1 MSLNLSLLVEASAK
15 AYPDRTAIIF
25 NDLKY
30 SYSQLNALAS
40 KFANVLQSLG
50 VERGDK
56 VALMMPNVPTFTV
69 AYFGI
74 LKLGATVVPFNVLFK
89 AREVAYHLEDSGS
102 VALVAYEGF
111 WAEAARGFEEV
122 HETCHTLFVFAPQGN
137 VPGGALDFM
146 ALLKEASP
154 AFDTAQTMPDD
165 TAVIFYT
172 SGTTGRPKG
181 AELTHFNM
189 FYNAALFAERLVGA
203 TPDDVVMAAL
213 PLFHSFGQTCCQ
225 NVALYTGSALTMLP
239 HFTPQDALTIFQR
252 DRVTVFAGVPTMY
265 WYLLNYPQADRFNL
279 SQIAADLRI
288 CVSGAA
294 ALPVE
299 LMHAFE
305 AKYNVTILEGYGLS
319 ETSPV
324 ASSNVRQRPRK
335 PGSIGLPI
343 WGIEMKI
350 FDDDDNELPSGPDNM
365 GEIVIRGHNV
375 MKGYYKRPEATAEAM
390 RGDWFHTGDLAYV
403 DEDGYFFI
411 VDRKKDMIIRGG
423 LNVYPREVE
432 EVLQAHPAVSL
443 CAVVGVPDEAMGE
456 EVKAFVVVRESYA
469 DRLAD
474 DAERLNLA
482 EEIMAYCQE
491 RMAAYKYPRGIE
503 FRDTLPM
510 TATGKVLK
518 TGLRS
523 E

>member
-1 MSLNLSLLVEASAK
+1 MSLNLSLLVEASART
-15 AYPDRTAIIF
+15 YPDRRAIIF
-25 NDLKY
+25 NELEY
-30 SYSQLNALAS
+30 SYAQLNVMAN
-40 KFANVLQSLG
+40 KFANVLHSLG
-50 VERGDK
+50 VKRGDK
-56 VALMMPNVPTFTV
+56 VALMMPNMPAFTI
-69 AYFGI
+69 AYYGI
-74 LKLGATVVPFNVLFK
+74 LKLGATVVPLNVLFK
-89 AREVAYHLEDSGS
+89 APEVAYHLEDSDS
-102 VALVAYEGF
+102 VAMVVYEGF
-111 WAEAARGFEEV
+111 LEEAAKGFDEA
-122 HETCHTLFVFAPQGN
+122 HETCHNLIVFAPQSN
-137 VPGGALDFM
+137 VPGGALDFQ
-146 ALLKEASP
+146 ALLREAPST
-154 AFDTAQTMPDD
+154 FDTAQTMPDD
-165 TAVIFYT
+165 TAVILYT

-189 FYNAALFAERLVGA
+189 FYNAAFAADRLMSA
-203 TPDDVVMAAL
+203 TPDDVVMVAL

-225 NVALYTGSALTMLP
+225 NLTLYAGATMTMLP
-239 HFTPQDALTIFQR
+239 RFTPEAALSLFQR

-265 WYLLNYPQADRFNL
+265 WYLLNFPEADRFNL
-279 SQIAADLRI
+279 AQIAADLRL

-299 LMHAFE
+299 LMKGFE
-305 AKYNVTILEGYGLS
+305 EKYDVTILEGYGLS

-324 ASSNVRQRPRK
+324 ASFNVRERPRK

-343 WGIEMKI
+343 WGVEIKI
-350 FDDDDNELPSGPDNM
+350 LDDDDNELPPGPQNV

-390 RGDWFHTGDLAYV
+390 RGDWFHTGDLAYM

-443 CAVVGVPDEAMGE
+443 CAVVGVADVALGE
-456 EVKAFVVVRESYA
+456 EVKAFVVAHPNYA
-469 DRLAD
+469 DRLAS
-474 DAERLNLA
+474 ETEQLKLA
-482 EEIMAYCQE
+482 KEIVAYCKE
-491 RMAAYKYPRGIE
+491 RMAAYKYPRQVE

-518 TGLRS
+518 TELRNG
-523 E
+523 